1 MIGVDEGCCLFV
13 NTGDTLAMIP
23 VDAVPATPVV
33 GGGAA
38 NGGILGE
45 VVAAVFAVDKTEG

>member
-1 MIGVDEGCCLFV
+1 
-13 NTGDTLAMIP
+13 MIP

-45 VVAAVFAVDKTEG
+45 VVAAVFAADKTEG